1 METRL
6 SNFQMSETWP
16 KQDITESLS
25 ALFLLDQDENLLLM
39 KKKVISLKTTN
50 SGKDETETRVS
61 MIEINKTRQR
71 QDRNETRSE
80 NLSETMTRPRVS
92 VLLVSRPRR
101 NQNSRPSLELVNT
114 WVNVMFIEIMSH
126 LKGFRNHSFCTP
138 PPPIKMLFCHMKRN
152 SSVTVKE
159 SN

>member
-1 METRL
+1 
-6 SNFQMSETWP
+6 
-16 KQDITESLS
+16 
-25 ALFLLDQDENLLLM
+25 M
-39 KKKVISLKTTN
+39 KKKLISLKTTN

-114 WVNVMFIEIMSH
+114 
-126 LKGFRNHSFCTP
+126 
-138 PPPIKMLFCHMKRN
+138 
-152 SSVTVKE
+152 
-159 SN
+159 